1 MRKTILVLFLCLYCL
16 SSCKTGAQRVNS
28 RLNNEYLAS
37 IKTFKGNLNST
48 DLREVRARLETALN
62 TKLYPDK
69 AIVINYVQSAR
80 NCFEMQF
87 PKQTRTQIMNNSVRI
102 SSKLSLEGNAQD
114 FFVYNSDAT
123 DVDLLSK
130 RDKFILDS
138 GFFHKEIFT
147 LHENCRAFFIIKPN
161 GDFIKHYGS
170 DYYTHVKNF
179 LQSN

>member
-1 MRKTILVLFLCLYCL
+1 MKKTILALFLCSL
-16 SSCKTGAQRVNS
+16 SSCNTGAKRVNYS
-28 RLNNEYLAS
+28 LNKEYQAS
-37 IKTFKGNLNST
+37 VKTFNGNLNST
-48 DLREVRARLETALN
+48 DLNVVRARLEIELN
-62 TKLYPDK
+62 TKLHPDK

-87 PKQTRTQIMNNSVRI
+87 PKQTRAQIMNNSVRI

-114 FFVYNSDAT
+114 FFVYNNDGF

-130 RDKFILDS
+130 QDKFILDS